1 MFMRSI
7 FTGLTAAL
15 LAMLLMG
22 PAHAEAEN
30 PYSKSYVQKNSP
42 TVRLQPDPNGPRL
55 YRGESKEE
63 DYRRM
68 LREGY
73 ELIGQSSF
81 QAADVSPEQA
91 LEQARKIKAD
101 LVLVYSKLSGSVP
114 LSIKIEQLREKAMSS
129 EMQDGEAAVEVVKP
143 DDQNRYTYFASYWV
157 KLAPPIIGVHVQAP
171 SEGIQ
176 GLPVVAVIRQSP
188 AEQAGIR
195 EGDVLTR
202 IGDVTLDVPDKLG
215 LAADRYAGKAVEVT
229 VQRDGQ
235 SAITSMTL
243 NARK

>member
-1 MFMRSI
+1 MRSI
-7 FTGLTAAL
+7 IRGLTAAL
-15 LAMLLMG
+15 LGMLLMG

-30 PYSKSYVQKNSP
+30 PYSKSYVEKNSP
-42 TVRLQPDPNGPRL
+42 TVRLQPDPSGPKL
-55 YRGESKEE
+55 FRGESKEE

-81 QAADVSPEQA
+81 QAADVPPEQA

-114 LSIKIEQLREKAMSS
+114 LSIKIEQLREKAMNS
-129 EMQDGEAAVEVVKP
+129 EMQQDGEAAVEVVKP
-143 DDQNRYTYFASYWV
+143 DEQNRYTYFASYWV
-157 KLAPPIIGVHVQAP
+157 KLAPPVIGVHVKAP
-171 SEGIQ
+171 NAGTQ

-202 IGDVTLDVPDKLG
+202 IGDVTLDVPAKLG
-215 LAADRYAGKAVEVT
+215 LAADRYAGKAVEVA

-235 SAITSMTL
+235 SATTSMTL